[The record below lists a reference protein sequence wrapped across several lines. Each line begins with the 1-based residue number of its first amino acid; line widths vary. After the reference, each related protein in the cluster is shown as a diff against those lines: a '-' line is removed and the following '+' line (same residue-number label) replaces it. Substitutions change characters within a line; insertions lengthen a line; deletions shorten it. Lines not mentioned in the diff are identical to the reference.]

1 MVRQLLEVNRNILD
15 DVDKLKFENLRI
27 STQLKK
33 AVEGQETLMKEIAS
47 LKKELK
53 PQFKNI

>member
-33 AVEGQETLMKEIAS
+33 AVEGQETLMKEIAN

>member
-33 AVEGQETLMKEIAS
+33 AVEGQETLMKEVAS